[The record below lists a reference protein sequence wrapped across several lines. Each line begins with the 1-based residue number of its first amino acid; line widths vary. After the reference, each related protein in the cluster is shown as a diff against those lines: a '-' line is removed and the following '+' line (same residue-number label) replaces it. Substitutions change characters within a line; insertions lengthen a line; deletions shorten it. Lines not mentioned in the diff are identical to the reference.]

1 MNKELT
7 EKAQRFLSVLPHCRV
22 LGFEVPEVSDDRL
35 IMTMPYQEKV
45 IGNPLNGALH
55 GGCLTTLMDTACGT
69 AAYTYLPGSQLC
81 PTLDLRIDHYSA
93 ADVEAKLYAEAKVE
107 HTAAN
112 VMFTNCQVFQH
123 PVDHPKRK
131 LIASCTATFMRLQPD
146 LVRGPSIDQTVAAMK
161 NQSAIQDQGAM
172 K

>member
-7 EKAQRFLSVLPHCRV
+7 EKAQRFLSVLPHCQV
-22 LGFEVPEVSDDRL
+22 LGFEVLAVVDDRL
-35 IMTMPYQEKV
+35 IMTMPYQTQL
-45 IGNPLNGALH
+45 IGNPLGGALH

-69 AAYTYLPGSQLC
+69 AAYTFLPGSELC

-93 ADVEAKLYAEAKVE
+93 ADVDATLFAEATVG

-112 VMFTNCQVFQH
+112 VMFTDCQVFQH
-123 PVDHPKRK
+123 AAEHPERK
-131 LIASCTATFMRLQPD
+131 LIASCKATFMRLQPD
-146 LVRGPSIDQTVAAMK
+146 MVRGPTIDQTVAAMEK
-161 NQSAIQDQGAM
+161 QRGNQEQGVA